1 MNNETMSARAKV
13 LNLRY
18 ALENLKELYLQFCPP
33 TEGRKLVLEQLEE
46 IFQIM
51 VDSIENAAMQEE

>member
-18 ALENLKELYLQFCPP
+18 ALENLKELYLQFCPS
-33 TEGRKLVLEQLEE
+33 TEGCKLALEQLEE